1 MKKIFTFSLFLCLF
15 SLSLYAQGKSYES
28 VINEL
33 DNVIYNKGKYL
44 QNREVRISSIKDR
57 IKNSYNKS
65 DRYAL
70 YDSLYTEYLHYQ
82 TDSAL
87 SCVRIMRKLIPAAN
101 SAAHENELKIM
112 TSEVY
117 SLMGMYNEA
126 YELLCSIDKSTLD
139 RSLLNYYY
147 RTLRAYYGWI
157 ADYTTGTEEKKR
169 YLLKTNQY
177 RDSIIIT
184 TDKKI
189 DMGIVEAEKY
199 TLKGRPDSALVIL
212 NSLIKQSSDRQQQAY
227 INYTISE
234 TYAAMDNI
242 EKQIYFL
249 AKTAIVDL
257 ENGTREYASL
267 QKLAEQMFEEGDID
281 RAYRYLSRSMEDA
294 VSCNARLRF
303 IEVTKFFPIIDKV
316 YKIKEDK
323 AKFVSNILLIS
334 ISILSIFL
342 IAAIFYLYIWMKK
355 LSVMRRNLSIANK
368 QLQAVN
374 KELEQTGHIKV
385 VYIGRY
391 LDKCVNYLDKIE
403 QYRRSLAKLAMASK
417 MEELFKA
424 IKSEEFIKDERKDFY
439 NEFDKSFIELFPN
452 FITKFNDLLMD
463 DAKIY
468 PKYGEI
474 LTTELRIFAL
484 IRLGVTDSNSIAHF
498 LGYSLATIYNYRS
511 KLRNKAKGNKDEF
524 EEDVMKI

>member
-147 RTLRAYYGWI
+147 RTFRAYYGWI

-169 YLLKTNQY
+169 YLL
-177 RDSIIIT
+177 
-184 TDKKI
+184 
-189 DMGIVEAEKY
+189 
-199 TLKGRPDSALVIL
+199 
-212 NSLIKQSSDRQQQAY
+212 
-227 INYTISE
+227 
-234 TYAAMDNI
+234 
-242 EKQIYFL
+242 
-249 AKTAIVDL
+249 
-257 ENGTREYASL
+257 
-267 QKLAEQMFEEGDID
+267 
-281 RAYRYLSRSMEDA
+281 
-294 VSCNARLRF
+294 
-303 IEVTKFFPIIDKV
+303 
-316 YKIKEDK
+316 
-323 AKFVSNILLIS
+323 
-334 ISILSIFL
+334 
-342 IAAIFYLYIWMKK
+342 
-355 LSVMRRNLSIANK
+355 
-368 QLQAVN
+368 
-374 KELEQTGHIKV
+374 
-385 VYIGRY
+385 
-391 LDKCVNYLDKIE
+391 
-403 QYRRSLAKLAMASK
+403 
-417 MEELFKA
+417 
-424 IKSEEFIKDERKDFY
+424 
-439 NEFDKSFIELFPN
+439 
-452 FITKFNDLLMD
+452 
-463 DAKIY
+463 
-468 PKYGEI
+468 
-474 LTTELRIFAL
+474 
-484 IRLGVTDSNSIAHF
+484 
-498 LGYSLATIYNYRS
+498 
-511 KLRNKAKGNKDEF
+511 
-524 EEDVMKI
+524 